1 MDESQGIDLRL
12 GYVTDLY
19 YSILNTKAP
28 KQLDLLDE
36 WFPGFIVAE
45 REEQG
50 KVDAEYVDTEFTIYA
65 SRYNG
70 SLYSSGSSSRVSQIL
85 GRLIGTAKSN
95 QEKERKTAELIQKD
109 VANIIITNEDA
120 TDILGSTV
128 HEHLTEL
135 SEEQLKQ
142 FHNKLIGVIWD
153 STVDRY
159 EKDVYDRLNEP
170 FPMDD
175 EVWDGLMYNIGYQLH
190 LFSYD
195 GLVNAY
201 MWLLLGCLLRNEVGR
216 VVRMY
221 HSGFSAVNK
230 QQSETGMILD
240 KLNYL
245 FFPEEY
251 HSTYSGDDMEKRF
264 PGVSWQCDKCGDI
277 LDSQPGFDD
286 HMPVWQC
293 RKCGYLNKID
303 FSTINSNTEDYI
315 NGISYTEEDIDDFN
329 RAIEVRKKELED
341 NE

>member
-19 YSILNTKAP
+19 YSLLNKKAP

-36 WFPGFIVAE
+36 WFPGFVVAE

-50 KVDAEYVDTEFTIYA
+50 KIDAEYVDNEFTIYA

-95 QEKERKTAELIQKD
+95 QEKERKATELIQKD

-120 TDILGSTV
+120 TDILGSAV
-128 HEHLTEL
+128 HEHLSEL

-159 EKDVYDRLNEP
+159 AKEVYDRLNEP

-175 EVWDGLMYNIGYQLH
+175 EVWDGLMYMRHRQ
-190 LFSYD
+190 
-195 GLVNAY
+195 
-201 MWLLLGCLLRNEVGR
+201 R
-216 VVRMY
+216 
-221 HSGFSAVNK
+221 
-230 QQSETGMILD
+230 Q
-240 KLNYL
+240 
-245 FFPEEY
+245 PE
-251 HSTYSGDDMEKRF
+251 
-264 PGVSWQCDKCGDI
+264 
-277 LDSQPGFDD
+277 
-286 HMPVWQC
+286 
-293 RKCGYLNKID
+293 
-303 FSTINSNTEDYI
+303 NSLI
-315 NGISYTEEDIDDFN
+315 IS
-329 RAIEVRKKELED
+329 
-341 NE
+341 